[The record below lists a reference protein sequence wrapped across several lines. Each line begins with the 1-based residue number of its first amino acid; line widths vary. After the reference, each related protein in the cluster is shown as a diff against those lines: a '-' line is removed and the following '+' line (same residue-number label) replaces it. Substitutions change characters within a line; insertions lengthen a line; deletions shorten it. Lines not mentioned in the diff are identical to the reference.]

1 MQVSVDRDLLKENDI
16 KDYMTDEERTYF
28 SNKLKEAEVFDEVHK
43 ETYSLD
49 DIINK
54 HREKYEI

>member
-1 MQVSVDRDLLKENDI
+1 
-16 KDYMTDEERTYF
+16 MTNEERTYF
-28 SNKLKEAEVFDEVHK
+28 SNKLQEAEAFDVIHK

-54 HREKYEI
+54 HREKYGI

>member
-1 MQVSVDRDLLKENDI
+1 MEALNEKRHGSSVVEKT
-16 KDYMTDEERTYF
+16 MTNEEKTYF
-28 SNKLKEAEVFDEVHK
+28 SNKLQEAEAFDAVHK

-54 HREKYEI
+54 HREKYGI

>member
-1 MQVSVDRDLLKENDI
+1 MEALYEKRHGSSVVEKT
-16 KDYMTDEERTYF
+16 MTNEEKTYF
-28 SNKLKEAEVFDEVHK
+28 SNKLQEAEAFDAVHK

-54 HREKYEI
+54 HREKYGI

>member
-1 MQVSVDRDLLKENDI
+1 MEVLNEKRHGSSVVEKT
-16 KDYMTDEERTYF
+16 MTNEEKTYF
-28 SNKLKEAEVFDEVHK
+28 SNKLQEAEAFDDIHK

-54 HREKYEI
+54 HREKYGI

>member
-1 MQVSVDRDLLKENDI
+1 MDVLNEKKYDTNLIEKS
-16 KDYMTDEERTYF
+16 MTNEERTYF
-28 SNKLKEAEVFDEVHK
+28 SNKLQEAEAFDVIHK

-54 HREKYEI
+54 HREKYGI